1 MAGEVH
7 TRTYNFAFSLNKQ
20 SDIFTAVADG
30 SVNKMRPV
38 RTFAPATM
46 NKKAISDKEWFG
58 KGHPWATFYD
68 VVTRHYVLPSREMS
82 ATNLD
87 ILFAAAFVMG
97 KVTTTGGPEYR
108 HEIIFEDLTTLTEC
122 RYTSMLE
129 AMGSIYKKKLSGA
142 WINSFR
148 LHGKMDDHL
157 LISWE
162 GGARQ
167 YEDSVA
173 SLPASVTSATFF
185 KTLFGELNFGTF
197 SSISDTICAKVL
209 DWQVDIGQA
218 AEPKYSL
225 CSPDGEEGLLSKVL
239 RGKLTAKA
247 EVKIEIDAAIRDNF
261 IDQDLCSLQIIA
273 RSEDIIAGGSNPHS
287 LEINIPAC
295 KIGEESFS
303 EDGETVAYTLTM
315 DEESILK
322 SGTLEPI
329 TLSLITDI
337 NGAAILVTA

>member
-7 TRTYNFAFSLNKQ
+7 TRTYDFAFSLNKQ
-20 SDIFTAVADG
+20 ADIFNDVADAAI
-30 SVNKMRPV
+30 NKKRPV
-38 RTFAPATM
+38 RTFAPITM

-58 KGHPWATFYD
+58 KGHPFATFYD
-68 VVTRHYVLPSREMS
+68 VVTKHYVLPSREMS

-87 ILFAAAFVMG
+87 ILYAAAFVMG

-108 HEIIFEDLTTLTEC
+108 HEIIFEDLSTLTEC
-122 RYTSMLE
+122 QYTSVLE
-129 AMGSIYKKKLSGA
+129 KMGSIYQKKASGV

-162 GGARQ
+162 GGARL

-197 SSISDTICAKVL
+197 SNIDDTICAKVL
-209 DWQVDIGQA
+209 DWQVDITQA

-225 CSPDGEEGLLSKVL
+225 CSPAGEEGLLSKVL
-239 RGKLTAKA
+239 RGKLSAKA
-247 EVKIEIDAAIRDNF
+247 EVKIEIDADVRDNF
-261 IDQDLCSLQIIA
+261 LDQDLVSLQIIA

-295 KIGEESFS
+295 KISEEGFS

-315 DEESILK
+315 DDDSILK
-322 SGTLEPI
+322 SGTLQPI
-329 TLSLITDI
+329 TLTLTTDI
-337 NGAAILVTA
+337 NGTAVLVNG